1 MATTPAGTSYT
12 PTVHVNAMGD
22 NNTYCLA
29 DAEVSTSTVKPV
41 FLFCHGAGSADNFF
55 AASESVKGLRDR
67 LIDHG
72 WFVVEGDGWSP
83 THWGRPE
90 AGESYAATLTE
101 LAELFPLGPVTIMG
115 RSMGGLV
122 SSALA
127 TQDRYGIKP
136 HVAGLMVNAG
146 VQSLVWW
153 GVTEGKTFSGAW
165 PDPAIDLE
173 AFMEA
178 TEDFDPLR
186 WDPSVYA
193 GLPVQWI
200 SGTHD
205 TSVDFTANGLAQYN
219 RVKQYAAHVEY
230 HLKGLGTHDVN
241 GDLSALAFNW
251 DAQWDFA
258 RRSQGLHLDGG
269 TSLDI
274 VGEGSVNSHRALYR
288 TPPWRQALPLS
299 Q

>member
-1 MATTPAGTSYT
+1 
-12 PTVHVNAMGD
+12 MGD

-41 FLFCHGAGSADNFF
+41 FLFC
-55 AASESVKGLRDR
+55 
-67 LIDHG
+67 HG

-146 VQSLVWW
+146 VQSLV
-153 GVTEGKTFSGAW
+153 
-165 PDPAIDLE
+165 
-173 AFMEA
+173 
-178 TEDFDPLR
+178 
-186 WDPSVYA
+186 
-193 GLPVQWI
+193 
-200 SGTHD
+200 
-205 TSVDFTANGLAQYN
+205 
-219 RVKQYAAHVEY
+219 
-230 HLKGLGTHDVN
+230 
-241 GDLSALAFNW
+241 
-251 DAQWDFA
+251 
-258 RRSQGLHLDGG
+258 
-269 TSLDI
+269 
-274 VGEGSVNSHRALYR
+274 
-288 TPPWRQALPLS
+288 
-299 Q
+299 